1 MKHIKRFLILIII
14 LSIAFIIVNSRTR
27 FFKDIDKHMPFL
39 GNSISQSISDFS
51 ESIDKTLSH
60 IPSPRELIARI
71 RNVELPIDL
80 EDVAEN
86 VYVSNDIMLNFYG
99 HRNISV
105 SLAGNELDI
114 FGITDNEN
122 DLYLVY
128 QFLDSQGEILSQTM
142 DYTDSE
148 GRFRRQVKIPDNAY
162 QLAVYTGKERSGEFM
177 GYIYDYV
184 LLTQNTDGSWSVKT
198 SPVYEDNITLYEK
211 PKSRSVALRSTY
223 NITHRDGSIEN
234 MAQEITANCENDY
247 DKALAL
253 HNWICENIYYDEDSI
268 TDEGNTAPY
277 TATQVL
283 RERRAVC
290 LGYANLYAAFLRSL
304 DIPAN
309 VVAGYGLGV
318 GTGESR
324 WNGENISS
332 NEANHAWNEV
342 YIDNRWV
349 IVDTTW
355 DSKNKIRNGVKIRDN
370 NYSHLYFDANLKFF
384 SNNHKIVEYKK

>member
-1 MKHIKRFLILIII
+1 MKFIKRFFVLIII
-14 LSIAFIIVNSRTR
+14 ISIAMFAINSQ
-27 FFKDIDKHMPFL
+27 PQFL
-39 GNSISQSISDFS
+39 D
-51 ESIDKTLSH
+51 DVHKALSH
-60 IPSPRELIARI
+60 IPTPRELIAKI
-71 RNVELPIDL
+71 RNVELPIDP

-105 SLAGNELDI
+105 SIEENKLDV
-114 FGITDNEN
+114 FGITDREN
-122 DLYLVY
+122 DSYLVY
-128 QFLDSQGEILSQTM
+128 QFLNKNGEVLSQTM
-142 DYTDSE
+142 DYTDPE
-148 GRFRRQVKIPDNAY
+148 GRFRRQIKIPDETY
-162 QLAVYTGKERSGEFM
+162 QLAVYVGPERAGEFT

-184 LLTQNTDGSWSVKT
+184 LLTQDTEGNWKVLS
-198 SPVYEDNITLYEK
+198 SPVYENNIALYEK
-211 PKSRSVALRSTY
+211 AKSRSSALRSTY
-223 NITHRDGSIEN
+223 SIAHRDGDIED
-234 MAQEITANCENDY
+234 MAKEITADCENDY
-247 DKALAL
+247 DRALAL
-253 HNWICENIYYDEDSI
+253 HDWICENIYYDEDSI

-304 DIPAN
+304 DIPTN

-318 GTGESR
+318 GTGDNR
-324 WNGENISS
+324 WNEENIETIDS
-332 NEANHAWNEV
+332 NHAWNEV

-355 DSKNKIRNGVKIRDN
+355 DSKNKIRKGVKIRDN

>member
-1 MKHIKRFLILIII
+1 MKFIKRFFILIII
-14 LSIAFIIVNSRTR
+14 ISIAIFAINSQ
-27 FFKDIDKHMPFL
+27 PQFL
-39 GNSISQSISDFS
+39 D
-51 ESIDKTLSH
+51 DVHKALSH
-60 IPSPRELIARI
+60 IPTPRELIAKI
-71 RNVELPIDL
+71 RNVELPIDP

-105 SLAGNELDI
+105 SIEENKLDV
-114 FGITDNEN
+114 FGITDREN
-122 DLYLVY
+122 DSYLVY
-128 QFLDSQGEILSQTM
+128 QFLNKNGEVLSQTM
-142 DYTDSE
+142 DYTDPE
-148 GRFRRQVKIPDNAY
+148 GRFRRQIKIPDETY
-162 QLAVYTGKERSGEFM
+162 QLAVYVGPERAGEFT

-184 LLTQNTDGSWSVKT
+184 LLTQDTEGNWKVLS
-198 SPVYEDNITLYEK
+198 SPVYENNIALYEK
-211 PKSRSVALRSTY
+211 AKSRSSALRSTY
-223 NITHRDGSIEN
+223 SIAHRDGDIED
-234 MAQEITANCENDY
+234 MAKEITADCENDY
-247 DKALAL
+247 DRALAL
-253 HNWICENIYYDEDSI
+253 HDWICENIYYDEDSI

-304 DIPAN
+304 DIPTN

-318 GTGESR
+318 GTGDNR
-324 WNGENISS
+324 WNEENIETIDS
-332 NEANHAWNEV
+332 NHAWNEV

-355 DSKNKIRNGVKIRDN
+355 DSKNKIRKGVKIRDN